1 MSQEKSHKFIC
12 EKCCYKTDNKSDYN
26 KHILTLKH
34 KNTTKYNKK
43 VANVANVANGMIND
57 ATNIEINEI
66 NKTNEVNKANNK
78 SNINNIKQFICN
90 CGKAYPF
97 RASLYNHKKKCAFIK
112 TETESNESKE
122 ENSLIIKNEQ
132 QNNNNELK
140 NLVCKLIT
148 ENNEI
153 KNTILK
159 ENKELRETINELIPK
174 VGNNN
179 KTLNQKFN
187 IQVFLNEKCKDAINM
202 TDFVKSIEVSLQQL
216 DFTKQNGL
224 ASGLSKT
231 IMDNMNK
238 LSVYERPLHCTDVK
252 RETLY
257 IKDENEWSK
266 DANKEKIKKA
276 IKKASGKNYNALQ
289 DWKVTNPDF
298 LVNDSKTAYF
308 TKTITTIGKST
319 ENISEK
325 IIKNLCKETYVK
337 DIVE

>member
-1 MSQEKSHKFIC
+1 MSQKKSQKFNC
-12 EKCCYKTDNKSDYN
+12 ENCCYNTDNKSDFN

-34 KNTTKYNKK
+34 KNTTKYNTNVAK
-43 VANVANVANGMIND
+43 VAKP
-57 ATNIEINEI
+57 EIII
-66 NKTNEVNKANNK
+66 NK
-78 SNINNIKQFICN
+78 QFTCN

-97 RASLYNHKKKCAFIK
+97 RASLYNHKKKCSFIDLEVVK
-112 TETESNESKE
+112 EKEVNSLLVIHEENKKEESND
-122 ENSLIIKNEQ
+122 
-132 QNNNNELK
+132 ELK

-179 KTLNQKFN
+179 NTLNQKFN

-216 DFTKQNGL
+216 DFTKRNGL
-224 ASGLSKT
+224 LDGLSKT
-231 IMDNMNK
+231 IMENMNK
-238 LSVYERPLHCTDVK
+238 LSVFERPLHCTDIK

-257 IKDENEWSK
+257 IKDENIWTK
-266 DANKEKIKKA
+266 DLSKEKIKKA
-276 IKKASGKNYNALQ
+276 INKASGKNYNALQ
-289 DWKVTNPDF
+289 DWKTENPDF
-298 LVNDSKTAYF
+298 LKNDSKTDYF

-325 IIKNLCKETYVK
+325 IIKNICKETYIK
-337 DIVE
+337 DIIE

>member
-1 MSQEKSHKFIC
+1 MEKSQKKSHKFIC

-34 KNTTKYNKK
+34 KNTTKYNI
-43 VANVANVANGMIND
+43 NVANVAKP
-57 ATNIEINEI
+57 EIMLN
-66 NKTNEVNKANNK
+66 
-78 SNINNIKQFICN
+78 KQFICE

-97 RASLYNHKKKCAFIK
+97 RASLYNHKKKCTFIK
-112 TETESNESKE
+112 CIDENKSQESLTILE
-122 ENSLIIKNEQ
+122 ED
-132 QNNNNELK
+132 NNNNELK
-140 NLVCKLIT
+140 DLVCKLIT

-159 ENKELRETINELIPK
+159 ENMELRETINELIPK

-202 TDFVKSIEVSLQQL
+202 SDFVKSIEVSLQQL

-224 ASGLSKT
+224 AHGLSKT

-238 LSVYERPLHCTDVK
+238 LSIYERPLHCTDIK

-257 IKDENEWSK
+257 IKDENEWIK
-266 DANKEKIKKA
+266 DNNKEKIKKA
-276 IKKASGKNYNALQ
+276 INKASGKNYNALQ
-289 DWKVTNPDF
+289 EWKNINPDF
-298 LVNDSKTAYF
+298 LNNDSKTDYF

-319 ENISEK
+319 ETISEK
-325 IIKNLCKETYVK
+325 IIKNICKETYVK
-337 DIVE
+337 DITE